1 MQTGT
6 KAETRRSPRIRLEI
20 DVNIYSQKAGL
31 VPGRTVDIS
40 ESGIAAVLPV
50 ELPIGE
56 VVRLEIRA
64 RLDPVTVGAVVRNRN
79 VFRYGFEFDQ
89 SKVGKERTG
98 KELVRRA
105 PVR

>member
-1 MQTGT
+1 LQTGT

-50 ELPIGE
+50 ELLIGE
-56 VVRLEIRA
+56 VVRLEIRS
-64 RLDPVTVGAVVRNRN
+64 RLEPVTVGAVVRNRN
-79 VFRYGFEFDQ
+79 VFRYGFQFEQPDA
-89 SKVGKERTG
+89 GR
-98 KELVRRA
+98 ELIKKF
-105 PVR
+105 P